1 MNKLSI
7 NNYVNE
13 IKKIKNK
20 IGNED
25 RILRLDN
32 PLKKSITVSKTE
44 VIIFTLSSFL
54 TIFSLGIVLFEF
66 ILSYKE
72 KNNFDYQNASY
83 QNASLYEKKM
93 NDSLTVNLSKN
104 HSKFKSYYENLNASK
119 QIKFN
124 SDYSIHTFK
133 KYEYQITNLMD
144 EKIILEQIIKKLE
157 NQKKEILLEKE
168 ILDYKNILIGQ
179 QSEQKILKLEENLA
193 ALNSKTEIQNQKL
206 STAIDMIENLQLER
220 INLLS
225 KLNFSNSN
233 NKQLALQN

>member
-1 MNKLSI
+1 MNKLPT

-66 ILSYKE
+66 ILSDNE
-72 KNNFDYQNASY
+72 KNNFDYQNAS
-83 QNASLYEKKM
+83 LYEKKI
-93 NDSLTVNLSKN
+93 NDSLTVNLSKK

-233 NKQLALQN
+233 NEQLALQN

>member
-1 MNKLSI
+1 MNKLST

-66 ILSYKE
+66 ILSDNE
-72 KNNFDYQNASY
+72 KNNFDYQNAS
-83 QNASLYEKKM
+83 LYEKKI

-144 EKIILEQIIKKLE
+144 EKSILEQIIKKLE

-168 ILDYKNILIGQ
+168 ILDYKNILISQ

-233 NKQLALQN
+233 NEQLALQN

>member
-1 MNKLSI
+1 MNKLPT
-7 NNYVNE
+7 NYYVNE
-13 IKKIKNK
+13 IKKIKKK

-32 PLKKSITVSKTE
+32 PLKKSITVSKSE

-66 ILSYKE
+66 ILSDNE
-72 KNNFDYQNASY
+72 KNNFDY

-233 NKQLALQN
+233 NEQLALQN

>member
-1 MNKLSI
+1 MNKLST

-66 ILSYKE
+66 ILSDNE
-72 KNNFDYQNASY
+72 KNNFDY

-104 HSKFKSYYENLNASK
+104 HSKFKNFYENLNASK

-124 SDYSIHTFK
+124 SDYNIHTFK

-179 QSEQKILKLEENLA
+179 KSEQKILKLEENLA

-233 NKQLALQN
+233 NEQLALQN

>member
-1 MNKLSI
+1 MNKLST

-66 ILSYKE
+66 ILSDNE
-72 KNNFDYQNASY
+72 KNNFDY

-93 NDSLTVNLSKN
+93 NDNLTVNLSKN
-104 HSKFKSYYENLNASK
+104 HSKFKNFYENLNASK

-144 EKIILEQIIKKLE
+144 EKSILEQIIKKLE

-233 NKQLALQN
+233 NEQLALQN

>member
-1 MNKLSI
+1 MNKLST

-66 ILSYKE
+66 ILSDNE
-72 KNNFDYQNASY
+72 KNNFDY

-168 ILDYKNILIGQ
+168 ILDYKNVLIGQ

-225 KLNFSNSN
+225 KLNISNSN
-233 NKQLALQN
+233 NEQLALQN

>member
-1 MNKLSI
+1 MNKLST

-20 IGNED
+20 IDNED

-66 ILSYKE
+66 ILSDNE
-72 KNNFDYQNASY
+72 KNNIDY
-83 QNASLYEKKM
+83 QNASLYEKKV

-144 EKIILEQIIKKLE
+144 EKSILEQIIKKLE

-168 ILDYKNILIGQ
+168 ILDYKNILISQ

-233 NKQLALQN
+233 NEQLALQN

>member
-1 MNKLSI
+1 MNKLPT
-7 NNYVNE
+7 NYYVNE

-32 PLKKSITVSKTE
+32 PLKKSITVSKSE

-66 ILSYKE
+66 ILSDNE
-72 KNNFDYQNASY
+72 KNNFDY

-104 HSKFKSYYENLNASK
+104 HSKSKSYYENLNASK

-144 EKIILEQIIKKLE
+144 EKSILEQIIKKLE
-157 NQKKEILLEKE
+157 TQKREILLEKE

-233 NKQLALQN
+233 NEQLALQN

>member
-1 MNKLSI
+1 MNELST

-32 PLKKSITVSKTE
+32 PLKKSITVSKSE

-66 ILSYKE
+66 ILSDNK
-72 KNNFDYQNASY
+72 KNNFDY

-93 NDSLTVNLSKN
+93 NDSLTLNLSKN

-233 NKQLALQN
+233 NEQLALQN

>member
-1 MNKLSI
+1 MNKLST

-66 ILSYKE
+66 ILSDNE
-72 KNNFDYQNASY
+72 KNNFDYQNAL
-83 QNASLYEKKM
+83 LYEKKM

-233 NKQLALQN
+233 NEQLALQN

>member
-1 MNKLSI
+1 MSKLST

-66 ILSYKE
+66 ILSDNE
-72 KNNFDYQNASY
+72 KNNFDYQNAS
-83 QNASLYEKKM
+83 LYKKKM
-93 NDSLTVNLSKN
+93 NDSHTVNLSKN

-168 ILDYKNILIGQ
+168 ILDYKNILISQ

-233 NKQLALQN
+233 NEQLALQN

>member
-1 MNKLSI
+1 MNKLPT
-7 NNYVNE
+7 NYYVNE

-66 ILSYKE
+66 ILSDNE
-72 KNNFDYQNASY
+72 KNNFDY

-220 INLLS
+220 ICLLYTS
-225 KLNFSNSN
+225 D
-233 NKQLALQN
+233 AADEV

>member
-1 MNKLSI
+1 MNKLST

-66 ILSYKE
+66 ILSDNE
-72 KNNFDYQNASY
+72 KNNFDY

-168 ILDYKNILIGQ
+168 ILDYKNILISQ

-233 NKQLALQN
+233 NEQLALQN

>member
-1 MNKLSI
+1 MNKLST

-32 PLKKSITVSKTE
+32 PLKKSITVSKSE

-66 ILSYKE
+66 ILSDNE
-72 KNNFDYQNASY
+72 KNNFDY

-144 EKIILEQIIKKLE
+144 EKSILEQIIKKLE
-157 NQKKEILLEKE
+157 TQKREILLEKE

-225 KLNFSNSN
+225 KLNFSNAN
-233 NKQLALQN
+233 NEQLALQN

>member
-1 MNKLSI
+1 MKKLSI

-20 IGNED
+20 IGNEE
-25 RILRLDN
+25 RILKLDN
-32 PLKKSITVSKTE
+32 PLKKSIPISKSE
-44 VIIFTLSSFL
+44 LIIFSLSSFL

-66 ILSYKE
+66 ILSNDK
-72 KNNFDYQNASY
+72 KNDLDYQNTF
-83 QNASLYEKKM
+83 LYERKP
-93 NDSLTVNLSKN
+93 NDNLKVALNKN
-104 HSKFKSYYENLNASK
+104 HLKFEDHYKNLNTSK
-119 QIKFN
+119 QIMFN
-124 SDYSIHTFK
+124 INYTKHEFK
-133 KYEYQITNLMD
+133 KYENQITNLIA
-144 EKIILEQIIKKLE
+144 EKSKLEQTIIKLE

-168 ILDYKNILIGQ
+168 ILDYKNILIGK
-179 QSEQKILKLEENLA
+179 QSEQKIFKLEENLA

-233 NKQLALQN
+233 DEQLALQN

>member
-1 MNKLSI
+1 MNKLST

-66 ILSYKE
+66 ILSDNE
-72 KNNFDYQNASY
+72 KNNFDY

-104 HSKFKSYYENLNASK
+104 HSKFKNFYENLNASK

-233 NKQLALQN
+233 NEQLALQN

>member
-1 MNKLSI
+1 MNKLST

-20 IGNED
+20 IGKEEY
-25 RILRLDN
+25 ILKLDN

-66 ILSYKE
+66 ILSDNE
-72 KNNFDYQNASY
+72 KNNFDY

-233 NKQLALQN
+233 NEQLALQN

>member
-1 MNKLSI
+1 MNKLST

-66 ILSYKE
+66 ILSDNE
-72 KNNFDYQNASY
+72 KNNFDY

-93 NDSLTVNLSKN
+93 NDILTVNLSKN

-225 KLNFSNSN
+225 KLNISNSN
-233 NKQLALQN
+233 NEQLALQN

>member
-1 MNKLSI
+1 MNKLST

-66 ILSYKE
+66 ILSDNK
-72 KNNFDYQNASY
+72 KNNFDY

-179 QSEQKILKLEENLA
+179 QSEQKILKLEENLV

-233 NKQLALQN
+233 DEQLALQN

>member
-1 MNKLSI
+1 MNKLST

-20 IGNED
+20 IGKED

-66 ILSYKE
+66 ILSDNE
-72 KNNFDYQNASY
+72 KNNFDY

-233 NKQLALQN
+233 NEQLALQN

>member
-1 MNKLSI
+1 MNKLST

-66 ILSYKE
+66 ILSDNE
-72 KNNFDYQNASY
+72 KNNFDY

-93 NDSLTVNLSKN
+93 NESLTVKPSKN

-233 NKQLALQN
+233 DEQLALQN

>member
-1 MNKLSI
+1 MNKLST

-66 ILSYKE
+66 ILSDNE
-72 KNNFDYQNASY
+72 KNNFDY

-93 NDSLTVNLSKN
+93 NDSLTVKLSKN

-233 NKQLALQN
+233 NEQLALQN

>member
-1 MNKLSI
+1 MNKLST

-66 ILSYKE
+66 ILSDNE
-72 KNNFDYQNASY
+72 KNNFDY

-144 EKIILEQIIKKLE
+144 EKSVLEQIIQQLE

-225 KLNFSNSN
+225 KLNFSNAN
-233 NKQLALQN
+233 NEQLAFQN

>member
-1 MNKLSI
+1 MNKLPT
-7 NNYVNE
+7 NYYVNE

-66 ILSYKE
+66 ILSDNE
-72 KNNFDYQNASY
+72 KNNFDY

-93 NDSLTVNLSKN
+93 NESLTVKLSKN

-233 NKQLALQN
+233 NEQLALQN

>member
-1 MNKLSI
+1 MKKLST

-66 ILSYKE
+66 ILSDNE
-72 KNNFDYQNASY
+72 KNNFDYQNAS
-83 QNASLYEKKM
+83 LYKKKM

-233 NKQLALQN
+233 NEQLALQN

>member
-1 MNKLSI
+1 MNKLST
-7 NNYVNE
+7 NYYVNE

-25 RILRLDN
+25 LILRLDN

-66 ILSYKE
+66 ILSDNE
-72 KNNFDYQNASY
+72 KNNFDY

-124 SDYSIHTFK
+124 SDYSINTFK

-233 NKQLALQN
+233 NEQLALQN

>member
-1 MNKLSI
+1 MNKLST

-20 IGNED
+20 ICNED
-25 RILRLDN
+25 RILRLDS

-54 TIFSLGIVLFEF
+54 TILSLGIVLFEF
-66 ILSYKE
+66 ILSDNE
-72 KNNFDYQNASY
+72 KNNFDY

-104 HSKFKSYYENLNASK
+104 HSKSKSYYENLNASK

-233 NKQLALQN
+233 NEQLALQN

>member
-1 MNKLSI
+1 MKKLSI

-20 IGNED
+20 IGNEE
-25 RILRLDN
+25 RILKLDN
-32 PLKKSITVSKTE
+32 PLKKSIPISKSE
-44 VIIFTLSSFL
+44 LIIFSLSSFL

-66 ILSYKE
+66 ILSNDK
-72 KNNFDYQNASY
+72 KNDLDYQNTF
-83 QNASLYEKKM
+83 LYERNP
-93 NDSLTVNLSKN
+93 NDNLKVTLNKN
-104 HSKFKSYYENLNASK
+104 HSKFEDHYKNLNTSK
-119 QIKFN
+119 LTIFN
-124 SDYSIHTFK
+124 INYTKHEFK
-133 KYEYQITNLMD
+133 KYENQITNLIA
-144 EKIILEQIIKKLE
+144 EKSKLEQIIIKLE

-168 ILDYKNILIGQ
+168 ILDYKNILIGKQ
-179 QSEQKILKLEENLA
+179 AEQKIFKLEENLA

-233 NKQLALQN
+233 DKQLALQN

>member
-1 MNKLSI
+1 MNKLST

-66 ILSYKE
+66 ILSDNE
-72 KNNFDYQNASY
+72 KNNFDY

-144 EKIILEQIIKKLE
+144 EKSILEQIIKKLE

-220 INLLS
+220 VNLLS
-225 KLNFSNSN
+225 KLNLTNSN
-233 NKQLALQN
+233 NEQLALQN

>member
-1 MNKLSI
+1 MNKLST
-7 NNYVNE
+7 NNYFNE

-66 ILSYKE
+66 ILSDNE
-72 KNNFDYQNASY
+72 KNNFDY

-233 NKQLALQN
+233 NEQLALQN

>member
-1 MNKLSI
+1 MDKLSI
-7 NNYVNE
+7 NNYLNE

-20 IGNED
+20 IGKEEH
-25 RILRLDN
+25 ILKLDN

-66 ILSYKE
+66 ILSDNE
-72 KNNFDYQNASY
+72 KNNFDYQNAS
-83 QNASLYEKKM
+83 LYEKKI

-144 EKIILEQIIKKLE
+144 ENSILEQIIKKLE

-168 ILDYKNILIGQ
+168 ILDYKNILIVK
-179 QSEQKILKLEENLA
+179 QSEQKISNLEENLA

-220 INLLS
+220 VNLLS

-233 NKQLALQN
+233 NEQLALQN

>member
-1 MNKLSI
+1 MNKLST

-20 IGNED
+20 IGKEE
-25 RILRLDN
+25 RILKLDN

-66 ILSYKE
+66 ILSDNE
-72 KNNFDYQNASY
+72 KNNFDY

-233 NKQLALQN
+233 NEQLALQN

>member
-1 MNKLSI
+1 MNKLST

-32 PLKKSITVSKTE
+32 PLKKSITVSKSE

-66 ILSYKE
+66 ILSDNE
-72 KNNFDYQNASY
+72 KNNFDY

-144 EKIILEQIIKKLE
+144 EKSILEQIIKKLE

-168 ILDYKNILIGQ
+168 ILDYKNILISQ

-233 NKQLALQN
+233 NEQLALQN

>member
-1 MNKLSI
+1 MNKLPT
-7 NNYVNE
+7 NYYVNE

-32 PLKKSITVSKTE
+32 PLKKSITVSKSE

-66 ILSYKE
+66 ILSDNE
-72 KNNFDYQNASY
+72 KNNFDY

-133 KYEYQITNLMD
+133 KYEYQITNLMN

-233 NKQLALQN
+233 NEQLALQN

>member
-1 MNKLSI
+1 MNKLSTY
-7 NNYVNE
+7 NYVNE
-13 IKKIKNK
+13 IKKIKDK

-66 ILSYKE
+66 ILFDNE
-72 KNNFDYQNASY
+72 KNNFDY

-233 NKQLALQN
+233 NEQLALQN

>member
-1 MNKLSI
+1 MNKIST

-66 ILSYKE
+66 ILSDNE
-72 KNNFDYQNASY
+72 KNNFDF

-233 NKQLALQN
+233 NEQLALQN